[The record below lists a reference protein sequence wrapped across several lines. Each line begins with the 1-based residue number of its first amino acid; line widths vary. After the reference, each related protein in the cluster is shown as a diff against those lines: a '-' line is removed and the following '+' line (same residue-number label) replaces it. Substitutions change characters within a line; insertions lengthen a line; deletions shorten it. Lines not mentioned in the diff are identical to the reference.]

1 MPWLAGTALIHSLA
15 VTEKRGAFKS
25 WTVLLAILAFS
36 LSLLGTFL
44 VRSGVLSSVHAFA
57 TDPGRGIF
65 ILSFLGVVIGGSLAL
80 YAWRAPRLM
89 TGGTFSWFS
98 REALLLGN
106 NVLLLAA
113 LGSVLL
119 GTLYPLFMDA
129 LGLGKISVGPP
140 YFNAVFI
147 PLIAPVLFLTAIGPL
162 ARWKQASLPDMVS
175 RMKWAFAVALIVAA
189 IVPFTAG
196 GMNLMASLG
205 LFLALWILFSILIG
219 FAERLK
225 PAQGTFMQKLASL
238 PRGYWGMQIAH
249 AGLAVAV
256 IGATVVSNFQSER
269 DVRMNVGD
277 HVELAGYR
285 FTFQGVKEVPGPNY
299 VAGRGTI
306 EVEKS
311 GSKFVLHPEKRIY
324 NASGMPMTEAG
335 IDYGIFRDVYV
346 SLGEQLENGAWT
358 VKVYHK
364 PFVDW
369 LWGGAFLLALGGA
382 LAASDRR
389 YRIAMRKGQRESSE
403 KTVTSGAAA

>member
-1 MPWLAGTALIHSLA
+1 
-15 VTEKRGAFKS
+15 
-25 WTVLLAILAFS
+25 
-36 LSLLGTFL
+36 
-44 VRSGVLSSVHAFA
+44 
-57 TDPGRGIF
+57 
-65 ILSFLGVVIGGSLAL
+65 
-80 YAWRAPRLM
+80 
-89 TGGTFSWFS
+89 
-98 REALLLGN
+98 
-106 NVLLLAA
+106 
-113 LGSVLL
+113 
-119 GTLYPLFMDA
+119 
-129 LGLGKISVGPP
+129 
-140 YFNAVFI
+140 
-147 PLIAPVLFLTAIGPL
+147 
-162 ARWKQASLPDMVS
+162 
-175 RMKWAFAVALIVAA
+175 
-189 IVPFTAG
+189 
-196 GMNLMASLG
+196 MNLMATLG
-205 LFLALWILFSILIG
+205 LFLALWILFTILIG

-225 PAQGTFMQKLASL
+225 NVQGSLMQKLSSL
-238 PRGYWGMQIAH
+238 PRGYWGMQVAH
-249 AGLAVAV
+249 TGLAVAV

-299 VAGRGTI
+299 LAGRGTI

-389 YRIAMRKGQRESSE
+389 YRIALKKAKQASGELSA
-403 KTVTSGAAA
+403 KGAAA

>member
-1 MPWLAGTALIHSLA
+1 
-15 VTEKRGAFKS
+15 
-25 WTVLLAILAFS
+25 
-36 LSLLGTFL
+36 
-44 VRSGVLSSVHAFA
+44 
-57 TDPGRGIF
+57 
-65 ILSFLGVVIGGSLAL
+65 
-80 YAWRAPRLM
+80 M
-89 TGGTFSWFS
+89 TGGAFSWFS

-147 PLIAPVLFLTAIGPL
+147 PLIAPVLFLTGVGPL
-162 ARWKQASLPDMVS
+162 ARWKQASLPDMAS
-175 RMKWAFAVALIVAA
+175 RLKWAFAVALIVAV
-189 IVPFTAG
+189 ILPFTAG
-196 GMNLMASLG
+196 GMNLMATLG
-205 LFLALWILFSILIG
+205 LFLALWILFTILIG

-225 PAQGTFMQKLASL
+225 NVQGSLMQKLASL

-249 AGLAVAV
+249 TGLAVAV

-299 VAGRGTI
+299 LAGRGTI

-389 YRIAMRKGQRESSE
+389 YRIALKKARQASGELSAK
-403 KTVTSGAAA
+403 GAAA